1 MGVSVSTSR
10 RPGVARRHIAVSLV
24 SLFVLCCGPQLRPAV
39 SMKIKYDAPADAA
52 VMIDEE
58 YIGPLSYVAA
68 HGVRLPKGEHRITV
82 EKEGYFPF
90 DQLVESDRETI
101 HLNVKMVEI
110 PD

>member
-1 MGVSVSTSR
+1 MGVTSGPR
-10 RPGVARRHIAVSLV
+10 RASATRRHIAASLLT
-24 SLFVLCCGPQLRPAV
+24 LFILGCGPQLRPAV
-39 SMKIKYDAPADAA
+39 SMKIQYDAPADAA

-82 EKEGYFPF
+82 EKDGYFPF
-90 DQLVESDRETI
+90 DALVESDRETI
-101 HLNVKMVEI
+101 YLNVQMTEI